1 MQANDR
7 ISELLARAA
16 HDDTV
21 FPPTELY
28 KEFWML
34 CLMLD
39 WFDRNRAVEHELQF
53 RADARW
59 FSEARLPSAFF
70 GTKPGKRLAER
81 WTHAD
86 GVIGHFQI
94 GVKGSSDLSLRGA
107 ASQFVVTE
115 AKMSSALSSKVTN
128 AGYYNQAA
136 RNVACMAEVL
146 NRASAPPADFESIGF
161 YVIAPESRID
171 EGVFSEYM
179 GKDSMREIVQRR
191 VSEYEDAEK
200 DQWFEERFLPILAA
214 ADIRCMSWE
223 ELLDVVEKH
232 DSNEAA
238 ELRNFYVNCLKFNE
252 PKAKPYS

>member
-34 CLMLD
+34 CLVLD
-39 WFDRNRAVEHELQF
+39 WFDRNRSVDHELQF
-53 RADARW
+53 HASARW

-70 GTKPGKRLAER
+70 GTKPGKKLAER

-94 GVKGSSDLSLRGA
+94 GVKGSSDLWLNAA
-107 ASQFVVTE
+107 ASQLVVTE
-115 AKMSSALSSKVTN
+115 AKMSSTLSTGVTN
-128 AGYYNQAA
+128 AKYYNQAA

-146 NRASAPPADFESIGF
+146 CRASAPPSDLENIGF
-161 YVIAPESRID
+161 YVIAPESRLD
-171 EGVFSEYM
+171 EGIFSEYI
-179 GKDSMREIVQRR
+179 GKDSIRDVVQQR
-191 VSEYEDAEK
+191 VSEFEDAAK
-200 DQWFEERFLPILAA
+200 DDWFEQWFLPTLTT

-223 ELLDVVEKH
+223 EVLNVIEKH
-232 DSNEAA
+232 DPDEAS
-238 ELRNFYVNCLKFNE
+238 ELHKFYVNCLKFN
-252 PKAKPYS
+252 